1 MYNAIMEDIKEIISQ
16 NIAAIRKKRK
26 LTQVELS
33 EKLNYSDKAISR
45 WEKGE
50 SLPDIETLHKLSEI
64 LEVPVASF
72 FEENAFAEQEMPKKN
87 TNLPN
92 KIMVAV
98 LSCLVVWIVA
108 TILYVYIYTYSN
120 IKYWQ
125 AFIWAIPVMTI
136 LLRYYNKIWGWAKVS
151 IFLHSVTLWSLVAAI
166 YCQFLDYN
174 IWIMFLLGALLQV
187 IIVLNHFIK
196 PIKSDSKLF
205 GIFNIKK

>member
-1 MYNAIMEDIKEIISQ
+1 MEDIKEVISQ
-16 NIAAIRKKRK
+16 NIATIRKKRK

-72 FEENAFAEQEMPKKN
+72 FEENAFATQEEPKKN
-87 TNLPN
+87 KNLPN
-92 KIMVAV
+92 KIMVTV
-98 LSCLVVWIVA
+98 LSCLAVWIVA
-108 TILYVYIYTYSN
+108 TILYVYIYTYSD

-125 AFIWAIPVMTI
+125 AFIWAIPVMSI
-136 LLRYYNKIWGWAKVS
+136 LLRYYNKIWGWPKLSV
-151 IFLHSVTLWSLVAAI
+151 ILHSITLWSFVAAI
-166 YCQFLDYN
+166 YCQFLNYN

-187 IIVLNHFIK
+187 ILVLNHFIK

-205 GIFNIKK
+205 GIFNIRK

>member
-1 MYNAIMEDIKEIISQ
+1 MEDIKEVISQ
-16 NIAAIRKKRK
+16 NIATIRKKRK

-72 FEENAFAEQEMPKKN
+72 FEENAFAEREIPKKKSN
-87 TNLPN
+87 IPN
-92 KIMVAV
+92 KIMVTV

-108 TILYVYIYTYSN
+108 TLLYVYIYTYSD
-120 IKYWQ
+120 IEYWQ
-125 AFIWAIPVMTI
+125 AFIWAVPATTI
-136 LLRYYNKIWGWAKVS
+136 LLCYYNKIWGWAMLS
-151 IFLHSVTLWSLVAAI
+151 IFLHSVTLWSLVVAI
-166 YCQFLDYN
+166 YCQFLNYN

-187 IIVLNHFIK
+187 IIVLNYFIK
-196 PIKSDSKLF
+196 PIKSDSKRF
-205 GIFNIKK
+205 GLFNIRK

>member
-1 MYNAIMEDIKEIISQ
+1 MEDIKEVISQ
-16 NIAAIRKKRK
+16 NIATIRKKRK

-72 FEENAFAEQEMPKKN
+72 FEENAFAEREIPKKKSN
-87 TNLPN
+87 IPN
-92 KIMVAV
+92 KIMVTV

-108 TILYVYIYTYSN
+108 TLLYVYIYTYSD
-120 IKYWQ
+120 IEYWQ
-125 AFIWAIPVMTI
+125 AFIWAVPATTI
-136 LLRYYNKIWGWAKVS
+136 LLCYYNKIWGWTMLS
-151 IFLHSVTLWSLVAAI
+151 IFLHSVTLWSLVVAI

-196 PIKSDSKLF
+196 PIKSDSKRF
-205 GIFNIKK
+205 GISNIRK

>member
-1 MYNAIMEDIKEIISQ
+1 MEDIKEVISQ
-16 NIAAIRKKRK
+16 NIATIRKKRK

-72 FEENAFAEQEMPKKN
+72 FEENAFVEQEIPKKN
-87 TNLPN
+87 ANLPN

-136 LLRYYNKIWGWAKVS
+136 LLRYYNKIWGWAKLS
-151 IFLHSVTLWSLVAAI
+151 IYLHSVTLWSLVAAI
-166 YCQFLDYN
+166 YCQFLSYN

-196 PIKSDSKLF
+196 PIKSDSKWF